1 MLCLIPIL
9 RTWNC
14 ERIIVRFVSLFFF
27 FFLSWD
33 FEPFCVTE
41 VNYLSFFDLLFYHS
55 LEDAYEAL
63 RVFQILG
70 IEEKNTPVN
79 EDTCQKVVESL
90 ASSSPLKDLFYAL
103 KVNAILKCNVNGNVF
118 KVLFFYFF
126 LLCLQFECHCLWKF
140 CLCAENWC

>member
-1 MLCLIPIL
+1 M
-9 RTWNC
+9 
-14 ERIIVRFVSLFFF
+14 
-27 FFLSWD
+27 
-33 FEPFCVTE
+33 
-41 VNYLSFFDLLFYHS
+41 SFFDLLFYHS

-118 KVLFFYFF
+118 KVLFFYYFF
-126 LLCLQFECHCLWKF
+126 CYACSLSVTAYESSVCVLKIDASVYLFIYFVIGYCFKT
-140 CLCAENWC
+140 